1 MTGLGDTIAM
11 LAQRRGGAEAERGS
25 ERLTE
30 ITSFG
35 SNPGALKMYAHA
47 PSVLKSGAP
56 LVVVLHGCT
65 QSAQTYAEGAGWL
78 ELADRHGFAL
88 LCPEQTR
95 ANNPNLCF
103 NWFQPADA
111 SRDCGEAASIAQMA
125 ERFTSDA
132 GLDRRRVFITGLS
145 AGGAMTA
152 VMLAAYP
159 EMFAAGAVIAGL
171 PYGAASNVQG
181 AMSAMARAPERS
193 SDEWGELVRTA
204 SDHAGPWPRVAV
216 WHGGRDMTVRP
227 GAAVAL
233 VRQWTNVHG
242 VDDALGD
249 VTNGEGRSLA
259 VWGSKR
265 GGVLVEYHHIEDLRH
280 GTPLKTDG
288 AEGCGVE
295 GPHLLDVGISS
306 SLEIARSWGI
316 AGKRFAGGS
325 DGGAVR
331 AKGRAS
337 APKSQRAPPGVEISA
352 VINRA
357 LRTAGLMR

>member
-1 MTGLGDTIAM
+1 MAGLDDTITM
-11 LAQRRGGAEAERGS
+11 LTQRRTHAGSSVSRGAA
-25 ERLTE
+25 RLTE
-30 ITSFG
+30 TTSFG
-35 SNPGALKMYAHA
+35 SNPGALKMLTFA
-47 PSVLKSGAP
+47 PPALKTGAP

-78 ELADRHGFAL
+78 ELAGRHGFAL

-111 SRDCGEAASIAQMA
+111 SRGGGEAASIAQMV
-125 ERFTSDA
+125 ERFTVDA
-132 GLDRRRVFITGLS
+132 KLDRRRVLITGLS

-181 AMSAMARAPERS
+181 AMSAMARAPDRS
-193 SDEWGELVRTA
+193 PDEWGDLVRTA

-242 VDDALGD
+242 IDDAVGD
-249 VTNGEGRSLA
+249 VSSGEGRSLV
-259 VWGSKR
+259 VWNSKR
-265 GGVLVEYHHIEDLRH
+265 GVLVEFHHIEELRH

-316 AGKRFAGGS
+316 AERRFAGGFE
-325 DGGAVR
+325 GAAVR
-331 AKGRAS
+331 VRRPGAA
-337 APKSQRAPPGVEISA
+337 APAQRPSPGAGIGG
-352 VINRA
+352 VINQA
-357 LRTAGLMR
+357 LR